1 LQAFAAPAQPVAPRI
16 TFEPTNQTALV
27 GTTVNFSMAAS
38 GTEPLSYQW
47 LFNGT
52 NLDGAVT
59 ETLSLTNV
67 QPEQAGG
74 YTTRISNAGG
84 ITNSAVAMLTVVH
97 YPLLL
102 DARMT
107 TDGAFAFT
115 LSGDAGCNY
124 TIEVSTNLVDWT
136 PFRTLSNATGQADFT
151 DSASSNSTSR
161 FYRAQLA
168 Y

>member
-1 LQAFAAPAQPVAPRI
+1 
-16 TFEPTNQTALV
+16 
-27 GTTVNFSMAAS
+27 MAS
-38 GTEPLSYQW
+38 GTPPLGYQW

-52 NLDGAVT
+52 NLDGAT
-59 ETLSLTNV
+59 ASTLTLSNV

-74 YTTRISNAGG
+74 YTARISNAGG
-84 ITNSAVAMLTVVH
+84 TTNSAVATLTVLH

-124 TIEVSTNLVDWT
+124 TIEVGTNLVDWT
-136 PFRTLSNATGQADFT
+136 PLETLSNATSQVDFAD
-151 DSASSNSTSR
+151 SVSSNRSTR
-161 FYRAQLA
+161 FYRARLL